1 MKMKSKI
8 IFLSISAAV
17 ILIFALSFGVF
28 ESFQSKPKKIECVG
42 ENLGP
47 PRFTLLNLKGEKVDS
62 AQFQGKIILLNFWAT
77 WCPPCR
83 QEIPYLNEL
92 YKLYKKDGLE
102 VIGIALDR
110 GGPEAVQ
117 KFVEK
122 MKVEYINLMADE
134 AVVEAFSNI
143 PGMGPIQGIP
153 ITFIIDR
160 KGQICRRFLGL
171 TEKRVFEEAIKQV
184 L

>member
-8 IFLSISAAV
+8 IFFSISAAV

-28 ESFQSKPKKIECVG
+28 ESFKSKPKKIECVG
-42 ENLGP
+42 ENLGT

-62 AQFQGKIILLNFWAT
+62 AHFQGKIILLNFWAT

-83 QEIPYLNEL
+83 QEIPHLNEL
-92 YKLYKKDGLE
+92 YKQYKKDGLE

-110 GGPEAVQ
+110 GGPEEVQ

-122 MKVEYINLMADE
+122 FRVEYINLIADE

-143 PGMGPIQGIP
+143 PGIGPIHGIP

>member
-8 IFLSISAAV
+8 VVLSISAAV
-17 ILIFALSFGVF
+17 ILIIALTFGLF
-28 ESFQSKPKKIECVG
+28 ESFKSKPKKIECLG
-42 ENLGP
+42 EDMGI
-47 PRFTLLNLKGEKVDS
+47 PRFTLLNLKGEKVNS
-62 AQFQGKIILLNFWAT
+62 SSFQGKVILLNFWAT

-83 QEIPYLNEL
+83 QEIPDLNEL
-92 YKLYKKDGLE
+92 YNRYKKDGLE

-110 GGPEAVQ
+110 GGPEEVQ

-122 MKVEYINLMADE
+122 FRVDYINLIADE

-143 PGMGPIQGIP
+143 PGIGMIQGIP

-160 KGQICRRFLGL
+160 KGQICRRFVGL
-171 TEKRVFEEAIKQV
+171 TEKRVFEEAIRQ
-184 L
+184 LL

>member
-1 MKMKSKI
+1 MTKKSRVAV
-8 IFLSISAAV
+8 LAISGGV
-17 ILIFALSFGVF
+17 ILFLALSLGVF
-28 ESFQSKPKKIECVG
+28 EFFKSETKKIECVG
-42 ENLGP
+42 EDRGT
-47 PRFTLLNLKGEKVDS
+47 PRFTLLNLKGERVDS
-62 AQFQGKIILLNFWAT
+62 SSFQGKVILLNFWAT

-83 QEIPYLNEL
+83 QEIPHLNEL
-92 YKLYKKDGLE
+92 YNQYKKDGLE

-110 GGPEAVQ
+110 GGPEEVRN
-117 KFVEK
+117 FVEK
-122 MKVEYINLMADE
+122 FKVEYINLIADE
-134 AVVEAFSNI
+134 AVVEAFSNL
-143 PGMGPIQGIP
+143 PGIGPIQGIP